1 MPPDV
6 SRSMAESFNNRLK
19 ASHSGAML
27 AGVCSRLAGLLGWNV
42 WAVRAVLL
50 VMLVAKPLWTIIA
63 YAAVALLL
71 GLVNRGGWRS
81 GTGAAESGQAA
92 ELRSPELASRKQRI
106 EDLEQRF
113 RDWERTLPKD

>member
-1 MPPDV
+1 
-6 SRSMAESFNNRLK
+6 MAERFNHRLK
-19 ASHSGAML
+19 AGHSGAML
-27 AGVCSRLAGLLGWNV
+27 AGVCSRLAAMLGWNV

-50 VMLVAKPLWTIIA
+50 VLLVAKPLWTIIA

-71 GLVNRGGWRS
+71 GLVDRS
-81 GTGAAESGQAA
+81 RRPTGTGAVETNPAA
-92 ELRSPELASRKQRI
+92 GELRSPELASRKQRI